1 MNPCAI
7 TTIDN
12 PWNPFTQ
19 FLKWWEHDHEY
30 GYNSLEIVAY
40 FAKTSTELEEE
51 DYNDE
56 VSYAI
61 DKVLEINP
69 FGRHIK
75 IYKDEADDI
84 IKLANKAYNDSLNQS
99 QSISDL
105 A

>member
-1 MNPCAI
+1 MKSCRI

-12 PWNPFTQ
+12 PWNPYTD
-19 FLKWWEHDHEY
+19 FLKWWEHDHEF
-30 GYNSLEIVAY
+30 GYNTLEMVAY

-51 DYNDE
+51 DYIDE

-75 IYKDEADDI
+75 IYEDDADLI
-84 IKLANKAYNDSLNQS
+84 IKLANKAFHDNL
-99 QSISDL
+99 L
-105 A
+105 AS